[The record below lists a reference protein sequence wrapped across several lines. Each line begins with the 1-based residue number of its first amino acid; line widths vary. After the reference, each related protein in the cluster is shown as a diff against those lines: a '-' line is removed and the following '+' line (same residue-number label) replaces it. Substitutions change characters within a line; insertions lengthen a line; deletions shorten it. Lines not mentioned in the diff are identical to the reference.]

1 MSTDEQIAKLT
12 KDLERLRKQAQ
23 DYHNMAQMSLG
34 AAQYAEGQLLELKAA
49 KAKESPKAPPA
60 KTEPTP
66 DAKPNVEPP
75 MPPPAAP

>member
-60 KTEPTP
+60 KTKPAPT
-66 DAKPNVEPP
+66 AKPNVAPP
-75 MPPPAAP
+75 MMSQATG